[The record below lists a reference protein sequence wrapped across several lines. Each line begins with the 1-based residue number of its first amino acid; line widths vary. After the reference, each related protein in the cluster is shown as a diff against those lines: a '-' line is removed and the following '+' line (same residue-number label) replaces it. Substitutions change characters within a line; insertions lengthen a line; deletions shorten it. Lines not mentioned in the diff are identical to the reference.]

1 MSAMQRIAVVGF
13 AASSA
18 IAALAPNARADSSIV
33 ITLTPAGAQLADY
46 LHLSV
51 DQLKQNEEDKF
62 NALFQTANL
71 PALLSAFASTTAIS
85 DRGLGV
91 DYGLLGTPLMVGV
104 VANGAVPTDSS
115 LSGNDE
121 QVIGGFVFNFGA
133 MVGAN
138 LGRWGAPKW
147 TLYANGFYETAGYKD
162 LQGDLT
168 TGGVHAQYRAIEGTR
183 GNVRWL
189 GLDVTTG
196 LELSKWTIS
205 TKRDS
210 LQINFKVENMTGDSE
225 HLEFNSKGVMNVEAD
240 ATTIPLEV
248 TSGLSLDDL
257 VVIYGGG
264 GLDLTFATATID
276 VNLDGDLLI
285 RDNLENVGHATVM
298 ANGQASPGT
307 ATVHALAG
315 IKLEV
320 PHANIYVQGIATP
333 SDEGVAFGV
342 RATF

>member
-1 MSAMQRIAVVGF
+1 MFGMLRIASVVF
-13 AASSA
+13 AASIA
-18 IAALAPNARADSSIV
+18 IAARAPAARADSSVV

-71 PALLSAFASTTAIS
+71 PALLSAFASTTAIA

-91 DYGLLGTPLMVGV
+91 DYGVLGTPLMVGV

-121 QVIGGFVFNFGA
+121 RVIGGFVFNFGA
-133 MVGAN
+133 MLGAN

-168 TGGVHAQYRAIEGTR
+168 TGGVHAQYRAIAGGR
-183 GNVRWL
+183 GSVHWI

-196 LELSKWTIS
+196 LELAKWTIS

-225 HLEFNSKGVMNVEAD
+225 HLEFDSKGVMNVEAD

-248 TSGLSLDDL
+248 TSGISLGDL
-257 VVIYGGG
+257 FVIYGGG
-264 GLDLTFATATID
+264 GLDLTFATSTID
-276 VNLDGDLLI
+276 VNLDGDVLI
-285 RDNLENVGHATVM
+285 RDNQENVGHATVT
-298 ANGQASPGT
+298 ANGQAR
-307 ATVHALAG
+307 
-315 IKLEV
+315 
-320 PHANIYVQGIATP
+320 P
-333 SDEGVAFGV
+333 SSQRVASA
-342 RATF
+342 RRLP

>member
-1 MSAMQRIAVVGF
+1 MLRIASVVF
-13 AASSA
+13 AASIA
-18 IAALAPNARADSSIV
+18 IAARAPAARADSSVV

-71 PALLSAFASTTAIS
+71 PALLSAFASTTAIA

-91 DYGLLGTPLMVGV
+91 DYGVLGTPLMVGV

-121 QVIGGFVFNFGA
+121 RVIGGFVFNFGA
-133 MVGAN
+133 MLGAN

-168 TGGVHAQYRAIEGTR
+168 TGGVHAQYRAIAGGR
-183 GNVRWL
+183 GSVHWI

-196 LELSKWTIS
+196 LELAKWTIS

-225 HLEFNSKGVMNVEAD
+225 HLEFDSKGVMNVEAD

-248 TSGLSLDDL
+248 TSGISLGDL
-257 VVIYGGG
+257 FVIYGGG
-264 GLDLTFATATID
+264 GLDLTFATSTID
-276 VNLDGDLLI
+276 VNLDGDVLI
-285 RDNLENVGHATVM
+285 RDNQENVGHATVT

-307 ATVHALAG
+307 ASVHALAG

>member
-1 MSAMQRIAVVGF
+1 MLTLLRTASVVF
-13 AASSA
+13 AASIA
-18 IAALAPNARADSSIV
+18 IAARAPAARADSSIT
-33 ITLTPAGAQLADY
+33 ITLNQAGSDLATY

-62 NALFQTANL
+62 NSLFQTANL
-71 PALLSAFASTTAIS
+71 PALLSAFASTTAIA

-91 DYGLLGTPLMVGV
+91 DYGVIGTPLMIGV

-115 LSGNDE
+115 LSSTDSR
-121 QVIGGFVFNFGA
+121 VIGGFVFNFGA
-133 MVGAN
+133 MLGAN

-168 TGGVHAQYRAIEGTR
+168 TGGIHAQYRALEGTR
-183 GNVRWL
+183 GRVRWI

-196 LELSKWTIS
+196 LELAKWTIS
-205 TKRDS
+205 TKRDQ
-210 LQINFKVENMTGDSE
+210 LQINFKVANMMGDTE
-225 HLEFNSKGVMNVEAD
+225 ELTYNSMGVMNVEAD

-248 TSGLSLDDL
+248 STGISLDDL
-257 VVIYGGG
+257 FVIYGGG
-264 GLDLTFATATID
+264 GLDLTFATSTID

-285 RDNLENVGHATVM
+285 QSNQQNVGHATVT
-298 ANGQASPGT
+298 ASGQASPGT
-307 ATVHALAG
+307 ASVHALAG

-333 SDEGVAFGV
+333 SDEGLAFGV